1 MMNVTTEYTFAE
13 YRLFYRALLQKRPM
27 VLESLFLS
35 MWQLQGGEH
44 AEDALS
50 CRSLFAKELPKVG
63 RFGGKMP

>member
-1 MMNVTTEYTFAE
+1 
-13 YRLFYRALLQKRPM
+13 M
-27 VLESLFLS
+27 VLGSLFLS